1 MGALLSSLDRQI
13 LAAFQVI
20 SDLETN
26 IQPGVGCLVRL
37 ASPSHVSEP
46 ASGDAPRRRTVGGEG
61 GMVRVGRVRMG
72 IGATVVLL
80 LITGACTLVRLPR
93 QEQPHERSQ
102 TEFAA
107 VFPLGVESLDGGGN
121 DLQHPEWGRADRPYA
136 RVAPPSYADGIG
148 TMQAGP
154 PPRYI
159 SNRVFNDSSQ
169 NVFSENG
176 VTPWA
181 ATWGQFLDHNVGL
194 AQAGDTSTPIA
205 FDPGDPLE
213 EFANDLGV
221 IDFRRTPAAPGSG
234 STTPRQQI
242 NTVSSYLD
250 GWAIYGGTEQRL
262 EWLREG
268 PVDGDLSNN
277 GAHMLESTDGY
288 LPTSSER
295 QAPAPEMQLM
305 GRLQTV
311 PNRAVIAGDVRANEN
326 IALTA
331 VHTLFVREHNRIV
344 DALPIDLPE
353 ELKFQIARRIV
364 TAEIQYIT
372 YTEFLPAL
380 GIHLPPYPGYDP
392 DVDATLSN
400 EFATVGYRAHSMLH
414 GTIDALATPDELSPL
429 RLDSI
434 RSEGIEVNEEGQDV
448 ELEIPLN
455 VVFGNPDLLETVGLE
470 PVLRGLASERQYR
483 NDEMIDNQL
492 RSVLFQV
499 PGPDVADP
507 SGCLDGQE
515 LPGCFRGVLDLGAI
529 DIQRGRDHG
538 IPAYNDLRAAYGLSP
553 KPSFTAITGEFS
565 QEYPGGAADW
575 IDDPGI
581 LDFTQLLDA
590 DGQAVEP
597 GSEAED
603 EEVVTAVRRATL
615 AARLAAIYG
624 TVDRLDGFVGMLS
637 EQHFP
642 GTEFGELQLAIWTR
656 QFEALRDGDR
666 FFYLNDPSLQI
677 IEERYGV
684 DYRHT
689 LAQVIEMNS
698 NVTGLQD
705 DVFRIASGSA

>member
-1 MGALLSSLDRQI
+1 
-13 LAAFQVI
+13 
-20 SDLETN
+20 
-26 IQPGVGCLVRL
+26 
-37 ASPSHVSEP
+37 
-46 ASGDAPRRRTVGGEG
+46 
-61 GMVRVGRVRMG
+61 MVRVGRVRVG
-72 IGATVVLL
+72 IGAMLALL
-80 LITGACTLVRLPR
+80 LTTGACGLVHLPS
-93 QEQPHERSQ
+93 QEQPNAGSRA
-102 TEFAA
+102 EFAA
-107 VFPLGVESLDGGGN
+107 VFPLGVESLDGSGN
-121 DLQHPEWGRADRPYA
+121 NLQYPEWGRADRPYA
-136 RVAPPSYADGIG
+136 RVAPASYADGIG
-148 TMQAGP
+148 AMEAGP
-154 PPRYI
+154 SPRYV

-176 VTPWA
+176 VTQWA
-181 ATWGQFLDHNVGL
+181 APWGQFLDHNIGL
-194 AQAGDTSTPIA
+194 AQGGDTSSPIA
-205 FDPGDPLE
+205 FDPQDPLE

-221 IDFRRTPAAPGSG
+221 IDFRRTHAAPGTG
-234 STTPRQQI
+234 FTTPRQQI

-250 GWAIYGGTEQRL
+250 GWAIYGGTPQRL

-277 GAHMLESTDGY
+277 GAHMLESAGGY
-288 LPTSSER
+288 LPSSSER
-295 QAPAPEMQLM
+295 NAPAPEMQLM
-305 GRLQTV
+305 GRLQAV
-311 PNRAVIAGDVRANEN
+311 PHRAIIAGDVRANEN

-344 DALPIDLPE
+344 DALPIDLSE
-353 ELKFQIARRIV
+353 EMKFQIARRIV

-380 GIHLPPYPGYDP
+380 GIHLPPYPGYAP
-392 DVDATLSN
+392 DEDATLSN

-414 GTIDALATPDELSPL
+414 GTIDALAIADELSPL
-429 RLDSI
+429 RLEAI
-434 RSEGIEVNEEGQDV
+434 RSAGIEVNDDGQEV

-455 VVFGNPDLLETVGLE
+455 LAFGNPDLLETVGLE
-470 PVLRGLASERQYR
+470 PVVRGLASERQYR

-492 RSVLFQV
+492 RSVLFQI

-507 SGCLDGQE
+507 SECLDGQE

-538 IPAYNDLRAAYGLSP
+538 IPTYNDLRAAYGLSP
-553 KPSFTAITGEFS
+553 KPSFTAITGEFT

-581 LDFTQLLDA
+581 LDFTQVLDA

-597 GSEAED
+597 GSEAAD
-603 EEVVTAVRRATL
+603 EEVVTAARRATL
-615 AARLAAIYG
+615 AARLSAIYG
-624 TVDRLDGFVGMLS
+624 TVDRLDGFVGMLA

-677 IEERYGV
+677 IEKRYGV
-684 DYRHT
+684 GYRHT
-689 LAQVIEMNS
+689 LAKVIEMNS